1 MNKDF
6 MLGNN
11 EEKVKKRLFEPEIKQ
26 IEKNFMQANNAIKRT
41 SRVVGNLML
50 FDSRYDKNAVLCE
63 MVAKA
68 YENSLHISGN
78 LRDVLFLLGG
88 DRETINLPL
97 EPKKENIQISF
108 RDGILCVIIPRIAP
122 RNPIKKRDLDPV
134 RAALREELESF
145 QNRVKIKPFK
155 EYVLLEKY
163 IFPKDFPRI
172 RDLERMYSSHLVDEI
187 CRSFMMDDNFYT
199 MQQYIRMAVHEG
211 NKEYTILYFVESS
224 HYQAVRENLE
234 SPNVLTGIS

>member
-6 MLGNN
+6 MLGSK
-11 EEKVKKRLFEPEIKQ
+11 EEKVEKRLFEPEIKQ

-41 SRVVGNLML
+41 SRMVGNLML

-68 YENSLHISGN
+68 YENSLHICGN

-108 RDGILCVIIPRIAP
+108 RDGILCVVIPRISP

-134 RAALREELESF
+134 RAALRTELELF
-145 QNRVKIKPFK
+145 QDHTKIKPFRK
-155 EYVLLEKY
+155 YVLLEKY
-163 IFPKDFPRI
+163 IFPENFPRI
-172 RDLERMYSSHLVDEI
+172 RDLERMYSSHLVDEV
-187 CRSFMMDDNFYT
+187 CRFFMMDDNFYM

-224 HYQAVRENLE
+224 HYQDVRKDLE
-234 SPNVLTGIS
+234 SPMFL